1 LWNWTG
7 ERTLEEKKD
16 LENEIIT
23 AEKEFGVVSESNKE
37 LIESLKNLD
46 DDIRSIKKKV
56 KKMTINVHILNHD
69 YFWFF
74 VKKLA
79 AVDSENEKYS
89 SLIEELIL
97 ENDMTY

>member
-56 KKMTINVHILNHD
+56 IKNNAIMFI
-69 YFWFF
+69 F
-74 VKKLA
+74 
-79 AVDSENEKYS
+79 
-89 SLIEELIL
+89 LIL
-97 ENDMTY
+97 IISDVLLKSWQLWIQRMRNILV

>member
-1 LWNWTG
+1 MWNWTG

-56 KKMTINVHILNHD
+56 IKNNAIMFI
-69 YFWFF
+69 F
-74 VKKLA
+74 
-79 AVDSENEKYS
+79 
-89 SLIEELIL
+89 LIL
-97 ENDMTY
+97 IISDVLLKSWQLWIQRMRNILV